1 MLVICFTEFVGEKEC
16 YFLRWD
22 NGMLITYGNITE
34 KQQQCLMV
42 MKKYPQ
48 NCESTSVGL
57 AMDPTAHMSKHL
69 NQLKFCLAKK
79 GFYPMS
85 ISQLINLVSDCLK
98 RDSQTV
104 YNCIVDVET
113 NCYQLI
119 QTHINYFRFIIQRK
133 SNCCSSRRYRHCS
146 YDALSHHWREDM
158 SGLIFYQAS
167 LNRGWT
173 IQLAVP
179 NLETIKDHLLL
190 VHAVWLRHNLSSI
203 WKRKKQ
209 IFDVTKETRYIA
221 TIVRYNEWRLG
232 RSSGNWFGL
241 NWSFCD
247 DVW

>member
-1 MLVICFTEFVGEKEC
+1 MIALMWLMLVICFTEFVGEKAC
-16 YFLRWD
+16 NFLRWD
-22 NGMLITYGNITE
+22 NCMLITYGNITE

-48 NCESTSVGL
+48 NCDSTSVGL
-57 AMDPTAHMSKHL
+57 AMDPTAQMSKHL

-85 ISQLINLVSDCLK
+85 ISQLMNLVSDCLK

-104 YNCIVDVET
+104 YNCVGDVET

-119 QTHINYFRFIIQRK
+119 QTHMNCVRFIIQRK
-133 SNCCSSRRYRHCS
+133 SNFCSSRRYRHCS
-146 YDALSHHWREDM
+146 YDALS
-158 SGLIFYQAS
+158 
-167 LNRGWT
+167 
-173 IQLAVP
+173 
-179 NLETIKDHLLL
+179 LERRDVWLDILPSKLEPWMEHTVSKDHLLL
-190 VHAVWLRHNLSSI
+190 VHANLSSV
-203 WKRKKQ
+203 WKRKEQ

-232 RSSGNWFGL
+232 RSRRNWFGL
-241 NWSFCD
+241 DWSFCD